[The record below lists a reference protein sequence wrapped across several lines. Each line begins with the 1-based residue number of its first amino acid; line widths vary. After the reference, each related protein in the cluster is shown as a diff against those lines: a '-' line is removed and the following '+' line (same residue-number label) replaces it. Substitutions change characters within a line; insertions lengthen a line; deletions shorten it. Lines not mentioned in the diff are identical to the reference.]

1 MTEEGEALY
10 MDIYDNGLVSNEYKE
25 KFKHLINTE
34 YGELQDKNFN
44 LKKQIWTKEKC
55 LARLKREY
63 EKRLRKA
70 SKARHSLITKKNEY
84 KDQLEQAKEIIK
96 EYVNWDYGDKSI
108 CLPDITKQ
116 AEQFLKETDNDR
128 KAD

>member
-1 MTEEGEALY
+1 MTDEGETLY

-44 LKKQIWTKEKC
+44 LKKQIWAKEKC

-63 EKRLRKA
+63 EKRLRKT

-84 KDQLEQAKEIIK
+84 KDQLTKAKEIIK
-96 EYVNWDYGDKSI
+96 DCIHILIHSGTALDWKTIINN
-108 CLPDITKQ
+108 
-116 AEQFLKETDNDR
+116 AEQFLQEIEK
-128 KAD
+128 

>member
-1 MTEEGEALY
+1 MTAEGETLY
-10 MDIYDNGLVSNEYKE
+10 MDIYDNGLVSNVYKE

-44 LKKQIWTKEKC
+44 LKKEIWAKEKC

-63 EKRLRKA
+63 EKRLRKT

-84 KDQLEQAKEIIK
+84 KDQLEVAKDLIYQFLIQ
-96 EYVNWDYGDKSI
+96 NPISDW
-108 CLPDITKQ
+108 LPKK
-116 AEQFLKETDNDR
+116 AENFLKETGNDR

>member
-1 MTEEGEALY
+1 MKDEGETLY

-44 LKKQIWTKEKC
+44 LKTQIWAKEKC

-63 EKRLRKA
+63 EKRLRKT

-84 KDQLEQAKEIIK
+84 KDKLKQAKKIIK
-96 EYVNWDYGDKSI
+96 EFVLWANWEGVN
-108 CLPDITKQ
+108 CPNFQDIQNK
-116 AEQFLKETDNDR
+116 AEQYLKEVE
-128 KAD
+128 K